1 MYADYYVHEMQ
12 SDAMLTPMSTIEP
25 LLNSLEERITTASKR
40 QVIKSKHP
48 KIVQESSN
56 LCRLLGAGRATSCK
70 SAKDRTSMSVT
81 LEQVRLLS
89 ENHGLPEEFV
99 VRTVST
105 MRSNGVRLEN
115 ALKNTGKR
123 QYAFNSLQRSLLP
136 DEYKCPEGTYG
147 RGNVS

>member
-1 MYADYYVHEMQ
+1 MDTTRQPEASLGDAL
-12 SDAMLTPMSTIEP
+12 DAMIVNTVDYQKGKWLGVIMPALRIFH
-25 LLNSLEERITTASKR
+25 SLFGHSD
-40 QVIKSKHP
+40 V
-48 KIVQESSN
+48 
-56 LCRLLGAGRATSCK
+56 
-70 SAKDRTSMSVT
+70 
-81 LEQVRLLS
+81 
-89 ENHGLPEEFV
+89 PEEFV

>member
-1 MYADYYVHEMQ
+1 
-12 SDAMLTPMSTIEP
+12 MLTPMSTIEP
-25 LLNSLEERITTASKR
+25 LLNSLEERIATACKR
-40 QVIKSKHP
+40 QVVKSKHP
-48 KIVQESSN
+48 QIVQESSH

-70 SAKDRTSMSVT
+70 SAKDRTGMSVT
-81 LEQVRLLS
+81 LERVRLLS